1 MTKTIVITPRA
12 SQDLDEHFAYIAQN
26 NPDTAL
32 KFFDAVRQ
40 TCAKLAQMSG
50 MGSPYPLTNPRLES
64 LRKWSVKGFKKYL
77 IFYLSFDNYIKIV
90 RILHA
95 ARDIEGILE
104 KERGA

>member
-1 MTKTIVITPRA
+1 MTKAIVIRPRA

-26 NPDTAL
+26 NPDLAL

-40 TCAKLAQMSG
+40 TFAKLAQMSG
-50 MGSPYPLTNPRLES
+50 MGSAYPSTNPRLEG
-64 LRKWSVKGFKKYL
+64 LRKWPVKGFKKHQ
-77 IFYLSFDNYIKIV
+77 IFYLSFDNYIEIV

-104 KERGA
+104 KEEGE